1 MTCEPL
7 KILTVAPASAVPP
20 SCGDTILPG
29 LATARKVTTGGAI
42 VSMTSETPVDGR
54 LVLPA
59 AS

>member
-7 KILTVAPASAVPP
+7 RILTVAPASAVPP

-29 LATARKVTTGGAI
+29 LATDRNVTAGGAI
-42 VSMTSETPVDGR
+42 VSMTSETAVDVR